1 MSWDNC
7 GNMHMK
13 EILEDTVKLFLF
25 LDVIWYRDYGD
36 KVFILL
42 RCRLKYGGQT
52 AHDAHNLF
60 S

>member
-1 MSWDNC
+1 
-7 GNMHMK
+7 MHMK